1 MARHAATAFRGETP
15 LLAPQ
20 RLPEN
25 SAQKAYNARLYT
37 GDLSSFRQFSLTTAL
52 ANGSPVQTIALMDG
66 YWLSWTYQVDVAR
79 GIIPGDTTY
88 RTYLTSAS
96 FAVPQFTYLS
106 LATTGA
112 PPYPVATRPLG
123 VPPPVTAPTAVAG
136 TSSTPTSTTV
146 NITDPCNDLATN
158 WVLSPGQTAGG
169 STYSS
174 ITQSV
179 SGAPLFPGFRVQ
191 AENNPSVPA
200 YATRDFGTTG
210 ATTVGMSVQMELNNV
225 GGNLGGGICCM
236 FACGTAGD
244 GIRLEVYG
252 DVRSGPGTP
261 TLYIQTGTGFSAG
274 NGSILN
280 SSSGPAGTYNTG
292 IVYTITA
299 NMIANG
305 DGTQTITA
313 KLFNGTTL
321 LATVVATVTVT
332 VGGIFGPIFAKGADY
347 LEYFYSNLTV
357 TGTIPTSTTVTLEAT
372 SYVYTFVNDLGE
384 ESAPSIPTATV
395 LRDDTIAVT
404 VTLPG
409 VAPAGSAG
417 YGITYVNLYRAVTGN
432 TGTAY
437 LFVAQ
442 LPLAT
447 TTYVDTLDD
456 TALGEILISTDW
468 DLPPAD
474 MQGILALPNGVMAGF
489 SKNRLCLSAQNYP
502 HAWPIQYQLTTD
514 TNIVGIANIDTTVVI
529 GTKSFVYVASGNDP
543 SNYSMAKFE
552 VPHAASSK
560 LSFAYITGLGVVF
573 SGPDGLMVCGGI
585 NQLRNLT
592 ETIFTKDQWTALGP
606 ASIASV
612 AYNDIYFMSWNNG
625 TTKGTYAVDLR
636 SDGFGVVEMAWHSAA
651 TYVDPVADLMYTVL
665 DQDTEPDNAALPV
678 HPALPSPLDS
688 EHIYQFEG
696 SSSVLM
702 TYSWTS
708 KVFLEAYPMWHAIAQ
723 IQRDPSATGNLL
735 LLTYGDG
742 VLLDTIVVASDVE
755 FTLKAPS
762 TAYKTFWFTLI
773 GTDIIRV
780 AQFADEVEELA

>member
-1 MARHAATAFRGETP
+1 MRRAADSFKGETP
-15 LLAPQ
+15 LLSA
-20 RLPEN
+20 RLLPEN
-25 SAQKAYNARLYT
+25 SSTKALNSRLYT
-37 GDLSSFRQFSLTTAL
+37 GDLTAFRQFSLTTAL
-52 ANGSPVQTIALMDG
+52 ANGAPVQTIALMDG

-96 FAVPQFTYLS
+96 FSVPQFTYLS

-123 VPPPVTAPTAVAG
+123 VPPPVVNPTAVAG
-136 TSSTPTSTTV
+136 ASSTPTSTTV

-174 ITQSV
+174 VTQSV

-200 YATRDFGTTG
+200 YATRDFGTSG

-236 FACGTAGD
+236 FACGAAGD

-261 TLYIQTGTGFSAG
+261 TLYVQTGTGFAAG
-274 NGSILN
+274 NGSIQN
-280 SSSGPAGTYNTG
+280 SASGPAGTYNTG

-299 NMIANG
+299 NMIANS

-313 KLFNGTTL
+313 NLFNGTTL
-321 LATVVATVTVT
+321 LCTVVATVTVT

-357 TGTIPTSTTVTLEAT
+357 TGTIPVASTVVLEAT

-395 LRDDTIAVT
+395 LRDDSIAVT
-404 VTLPG
+404 ITLPG
-409 VAPAGSAG
+409 AAPAGTSA
-417 YGITYVNLYRAVTGN
+417 YVITHVNIYRSVTGN
-432 TGTAY
+432 TGTAF

-442 LPLAT
+442 VPIAT

-489 SKNRLCLSAQNYP
+489 SKNNLCLSAQNYP
-502 HAWPIQYQLTTD
+502 HAWPINYQLTTD
-514 TNIVGIANIDTTVVI
+514 TNIVGIANIDTTIVI

-543 SNYSMAKFE
+543 ANYSMAKFE

-573 SGPDGLMVCGGI
+573 SGPDGLMVCAGI

-592 ETIFTKDQWTALGP
+592 ETIFTKDQWAALSP
-606 ASIASV
+606 ASITSV
-612 AYNDIYFMSWNNG
+612 AYNDIYFMGWNNG

-636 SDGFGVVEMAWHSAA
+636 ADGFGVVEMAWHSLA

-678 HPALPSPLDS
+678 HPTLPSPLDS
-688 EHIYQFEG
+688 EHIFQFEG
-696 SSSVLM
+696 STSVLM
-702 TYSWTS
+702 TFSWTS
-708 KVFLEAYPMWHAIAQ
+708 KLWLNNNPDWYAIAQ
-723 IQRDPSATGNLL
+723 VKRDPSATGNLL

-742 VLLDTIVVASDVE
+742 VLLDTLVITSDTE
-755 FTLKAPS
+755 FTLKPPAHAYS
-762 TAYKTFWFTLI
+762 TFQFTVL
-773 GTDIIRV
+773 GTDTVRV
-780 AQFADEVEELA
+780 VQMANEVEELT